1 MCNLPLKIAAKID
14 KADAEFFERSIAPL
28 LGGPDIEFVGE
39 IDDARKPEFLSGA
52 IALLTPIDWPEP
64 FGLVMIEAMAC
75 GTPVVAFRRGSAP
88 EIIENGVTGYTVED
102 VTSAAAA
109 VKAAINLPR
118 ERVRERFEQ
127 RFSARRMAKDY
138 LEAYRSLIFG
148 QRGRAKLTV
157 V

>member
-1 MCNLPLKIAAKID
+1 
-14 KADAEFFERSIAPL
+14 
-28 LGGPDIEFVGE
+28 
-39 IDDARKPEFLSGA
+39 
-52 IALLTPIDWPEP
+52 
-64 FGLVMIEAMAC
+64 MIEAMAC

-88 EIIENGVTGYTVED
+88 EIIENGVTGFTSRTS
-102 VTSAAAA
+102 TSAAAA
-109 VKAAINLPR
+109 VKAAVNLPR